1 MLLVFSVLLLF
12 SCKSKDSKTNNLKI
26 EIAKT
31 PVGFTCNY
39 EKQKEA
45 CRKILNSSNST
56 TKEKA
61 VIPIICDSLIPC
73 WYGTT
78 WDFYGT
84 SEIPGKGSI
93 ACGYFVTTVIR
104 DAGISINR
112 VKMAQCPS
120 EEMIKNLCEKTTLK
134 RFSNKTLNEFV
145 TSIRSMGYGLYI
157 TGLDY
162 HTGFI
167 YNDGNEV
174 YFIHASY
181 ATPKCVVKEIASSSS
196 VLNSSKYRVIGK
208 LRI

>member
-1 MLLVFSVLLLF
+1 MLFY
-12 SCKSKDSKTNNLKI
+12 SCIPKDSKTNNFKL
-26 EIAKT
+26 EIAK
-31 PVGFTCNY
+31 PLAGFTCNY
-39 EKQKEA
+39 KKQKEA
-45 CRKILNSSNST
+45 CRKVLNSADSRS
-56 TKEKA
+56 KEKTI
-61 VIPIICDSLIPC
+61 VPIICDSLIPC
-73 WYGTT
+73 WYGTS
-78 WDFYGT
+78 WNFYGT